1 LAGGLFL
8 SKDPVF
14 MLRDV
19 FFDESGDL
27 GWQLT
32 DSFRVG
38 GSSNYFTIAFLILPP
53 SKNKLIDRFVRRF
66 NDKRGSSK
74 EFKGANFRRGR
85 AAKISREMI
94 SLFRR
99 NADIEI
105 VCATIDK
112 RTVAGVVQEKGN
124 NDILYNYL
132 VREGLI
138 DRLRV
143 FKTVRIVPDQRSIP
157 HGSQNSCADLLK
169 TALWFDESVE
179 TRISYA
185 PEESHANYRLQ
196 FIDWMANF
204 TWRSYENGD
213 GDALE
218 ILRPFITEIRI
229 GFS

>member
-1 LAGGLFL
+1 MQRA
-8 SKDPVF
+8 PVF
-14 MLRDV
+14 MQRDI

-32 DSFRVG
+32 DGFRVG

-66 NDKRGSSK
+66 NDKRGSKK

-105 VCATIDK
+105 ICVTVDK
-112 RTVAGVVQEKGN
+112 RTVPGVAQEKGN
-124 NDILYNYL
+124 DDVLYNYV
-132 VREGLI
+132 VREGLMS
-138 DRLRV
+138 RLRA
-143 FKTVRIVPDQRSIP
+143 FKAVRIVPDQRSIP

-169 TALWFDESVE
+169 TTLWFDERVE
-179 TRISYA
+179 TRLSYA

-196 FIDWMANF
+196 FIDWIANF
-204 TWRSYENGD
+204 TWRSYENED
-213 GDALE
+213 ADALG
-218 ILRPFITEIRI
+218 ILLPFITEIRI
-229 GFS
+229 GFN